1 MRAASL
7 EVSDWSRLNE
17 KCRKRLLA
25 RASRRESPATL
36 DQAREIMH
44 QVRDG
49 GDQALLELTERFDG
63 VRLDSFEV
71 GAAELEAAMVA
82 VPAADRAALDAAIA
96 AVGTFHTAQRRA
108 PISVETAPGVICR
121 QLEVPIVMVGLY
133 VPAGNAPLPSTAIML
148 AEPARIAG
156 CRLRVLCT
164 PPRADG
170 LADPAVLYVARRCGV
185 HRVFKLGGAQAIGAL
200 AYGTE
205 TVPRVHKI
213 FGPGNAWVTAA
224 KQLVATE
231 ADGVAC
237 DLQAGPS
244 EVLVIADESA
254 PPEFVAADLL
264 AQAEHSTEAQVT
276 LISTSRKLIRHV
288 NEQLLR
294 QAPTRRRAAT
304 IMGSLENGRAILVP
318 DLPTAFDVSNRYAPE
333 HLIVATR
340 DPEAWLT
347 RVTAAGSVFLG
358 HWTPEVLGDYCS
370 GANHVLPTDGYAR
383 CASGLSLADFTRR
396 MTVQQA
402 TRGGFEGI
410 GPVAERL
417 ALLEGLEAHAHAVA
431 IRLRS
436 AEAIAS

>member
-1 MRAASL
+1 MKASPL
-7 EVSDWSRLNE
+7 EISDWSRLNE

-25 RASRRESPATL
+25 RPGRREAPATL
-36 DQAREIMH
+36 KQAREIMH

-49 GDQALLELTERFDG
+49 GDSALLELTERFDG
-63 VRLDSFEV
+63 VRLDSVEV
-71 GAAELEAAMVA
+71 STAELDAAKDA
-82 VPAADRAALDAAIA
+82 VPALDRAALDTAIA
-96 AVGTFHTAQRRA
+96 AVGAFHTAQRRA
-108 PISVETAPGVICR
+108 PLSIQTAPGVICR
-121 QLEVPIVMVGLY
+121 QLEIPIVMVGLY

-170 LADPAVLYVARRCGV
+170 RADPAVLYVARRCGV
-185 HRVFKLGGAQAIGAL
+185 HRVFKLGGAQAIAAL

-237 DLQAGPS
+237 DLPAGPS

-264 AQAEHSTEAQVT
+264 AQAEHSAEAEVT
-276 LISTSRKLIRHV
+276 LVATSRELIRRV
-288 NEQLLR
+288 NEQLSR
-294 QAPTRRRAAT
+294 QAASRRRAAV
-304 IMGSLENGRAILVP
+304 IAGSLENGRAILVP
-318 DLPTAFDVSNRYAPE
+318 DLSTAFDVSNRYAPE
-333 HLIVATR
+333 HLIVATN
-340 DPEAWLT
+340 DPEAWLP

-402 TRGGFEGI
+402 TRGGLEGL

-417 ALLEGLEAHAHAVA
+417 ALLEGLDAHAEAVA
-431 IRLRS
+431 IRLR
-436 AEAIAS
+436 AAQAIAS